1 MLACPIKPC
10 VRPGGWFC
18 GWILLVFRVATIILC
33 FVTLVLPIV
42 MRVFVVVIVIFVF
55 VGVIFPF
62 AIVVFSIV
70 RRIFV
75 FYSNYCTDKLNNKVE
90 V

>member
-1 MLACPIKPC
+1 M
-10 VRPGGWFC
+10 
-18 GWILLVFRVATIILC
+18 
-33 FVTLVLPIV
+33 
-42 MRVFVVVIVIFVF
+42 MVFVVVIVIFVF
-55 VGVIFPF
+55 ARVIFPF
-62 AIVVFSIV
+62 AIVVLSIV